1 MMQSTPTSPLPQI
14 VREYTSSRAFQR
26 DAQDLYLCTG
36 YTVGS
41 TTGLVHSGF
50 LGALSFFAYEFGWP
64 SKQHLVITYV
74 PPTLPYHAQTDV

>member
-1 MMQSTPTSPLPQI
+1 MQSTPTSLLPQI

-26 DAQDLYLCTG
+26 DAQDLYLHTG

-41 TTGLVHSGF
+41 TTGLVHSRF
-50 LGALSFFAYEFGWP
+50 LGDWLFFAHEFGWP
-64 SKQHLVITYV
+64 RQQHLVITYV